1 LPYLGYKMMKEK
13 LYTIEEIIKQIL
25 ISKFEIKPAL
35 LTDISPDTPLLGR
48 GIGLDS
54 IEAMALVAAIEKEF
68 DIEIGDDELTV
79 DLVKNIGSLADHV
92 LKKMTNQSA

>member
-1 LPYLGYKMMKEK
+1 MDKMMKEK
-13 LYTIEEIIKQIL
+13 LYTIEEKIKKIL

-35 LTDISPDTPLLGR
+35 LAEPNPDTPLLGR

-68 DIEIGDDELTV
+68 DIEISDEELTA
-79 DLVKNIGSLADHV
+79 DLVKSIGTLTEHV
-92 LKKMTNQSA
+92 LKKTTG